1 MLKVKS
7 IRQNY
12 YNIIYCVLNQNIFES
27 RSVKTASDN
36 VSSAY
41 QHSLYKKEFYFR
53 SLELNTFFS
62 LKFVSNFPK
71 NLNIIKIKHKSDAV
85 MTEGD

>member
-1 MLKVKS
+1 M
-7 IRQNY
+7 RQNY

-36 VSSAY
+36 GLREVFSAY
-41 QHSLYKKEFYFR
+41 RYSLYM
-53 SLELNTFFS
+53 
-62 LKFVSNFPK
+62 SNFPK
-71 NLNIIKIKHKSDAV
+71 NLDIIKIKHKSDAV

>member
-36 VSSAY
+36 GQREVFSAY
-41 QHSLYKKEFYFR
+41 RHSLYKKEFYLR
-53 SLELNTFFS
+53 AIRT
-62 LKFVSNFPK
+62 
-71 NLNIIKIKHKSDAV
+71 
-85 MTEGD
+85 